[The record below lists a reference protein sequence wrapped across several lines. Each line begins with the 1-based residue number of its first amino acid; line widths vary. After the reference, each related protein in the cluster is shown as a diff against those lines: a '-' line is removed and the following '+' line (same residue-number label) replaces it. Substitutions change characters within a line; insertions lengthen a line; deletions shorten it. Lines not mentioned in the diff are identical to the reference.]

1 MIEPDIAELVS
12 DLEQQVVE
20 WRRHLHRNP
29 ELSFHEVE
37 TSRFVAETL
46 DSFGG
51 LEVTRPTETSVMARL
66 VGSGPG
72 RTIALRADIDALPIA
87 EENTFEFA
95 SERPGIMHACGHD
108 GHTAML
114 LAVA

>member
-46 DSFGG
+46 
-51 LEVTRPTETSVMARL
+51 T
-66 VGSGPG
+66 
-72 RTIALRADIDALPIA
+72 
-87 EENTFEFA
+87 
-95 SERPGIMHACGHD
+95 H
-108 GHTAML
+108 
-114 LAVA
+114 LAA